1 MKIKLISFI
10 LLFISISV
18 FSQEK
23 REIDNTITNKQS
35 DIYSYTERITN
46 FLQLEQANQRPTND
60 LNGAAASSLSNNNV
74 TIQQI
79 GLNNR
84 VLSNSQSQQSDLSFL
99 QKGNNNKIESLN
111 TIQTVSEQ
119 IIQNGNN
126 NRVTNFSYGT
136 VRKASLNVNQNGNN
150 LIFEKFGTNALTN
163 DLKFNFSG
171 NNKSITIR
179 SY

>member
-46 FLQLEQANQRPTND
+46 FLQLEQANQRQSND
-60 LNGAAASSLSNNNV
+60 LNDTSSLSNNNV